1 MALLDVSELL
11 TDPDFADEFPVKR
24 RSQVTGNNGRVSID
38 EKDLEGV
45 GVICAASPSDLRRL
59 PEDQRTD
66 RAISVVTQFRLRAS
80 APDYQPDLVGWQG
93 DFYVVS
99 DIQPYTHF
107 GSGFVQA
114 ICTSMSAQD
123 QPPVEDS
130 SDEPGAATE
139 DDGFTPG
146 AAEDA

>member
-1 MALLDVSELL
+1 MALLDVSEVL
-11 TDPDFADEFPVKR
+11 TDPDFCDTFPVKR
-24 RSQVTGNNGRVSID
+24 RSEVMGNNGRMSVD
-38 EKDLEGV
+38 TKDMEGV
-45 GVICAASPSDLRRL
+45 GVVCVASPSDLRRL
-59 PEDQRTD
+59 PEDQRTG

-107 GSGFVQA
+107 GAGFVQA

-123 QPPVEDS
+123 QAPVEDS
-130 SDEPGAATE
+130 SDEPGAAAE
-139 DDGFTPG
+139 EDGFTQG
-146 AAEDA
+146 GAEDV